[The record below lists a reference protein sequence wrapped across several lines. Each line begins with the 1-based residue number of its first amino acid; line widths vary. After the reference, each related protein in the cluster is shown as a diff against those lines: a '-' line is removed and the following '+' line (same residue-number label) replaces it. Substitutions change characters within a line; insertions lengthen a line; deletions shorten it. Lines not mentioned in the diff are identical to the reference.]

1 VRAAGLSSYLPRV
14 AAGDATERIDAL
26 RAHNFLRRIVMSKIR
41 TMLIGAALTAFA
53 TSAAFAQTGA
63 ATQGTAG
70 AGVQTQT
77 PAAGAG
83 AGAGMQGGAGAN
95 ASGNAVG
102 GATDAVGTAAD
113 GATDT
118 AASSVHSAK
127 KHAKHAMKSAKHHA
141 SSAKPKSK
149 VGDEAVEG
157 GASTGVQGGA
167 SASGATQ

>member
-1 VRAAGLSSYLPRV
+1 
-14 AAGDATERIDAL
+14 
-26 RAHNFLRRIVMSKIR
+26 MSTIR

-53 TSAAFAQTGA
+53 TSAAFAQTGV

-83 AGAGMQGGAGAN
+83 AGAGMQGSAGMN

-102 GATDAVGTAAD
+102 GATDAVGAAAD
-113 GATDT
+113 GAQDT

-127 KHAKHAMKSAKHHA
+127 KHAKHATKSAKHQA
-141 SSAKPKSK
+141 RSTKSK

-157 GASTGVQGGA
+157 GASMGVQGGA